1 MPAYFEVSL
10 YSEWQNHSAAL
21 DVPVFCF
28 QNRNLFRF
36 FMYLF
41 NFQVHFQHTRYL
53 TEPVVSS
60 SYWLLWSDM
69 LRIILSELHFNS
81 ERYSRIQQ
89 LQLTL
94 RPLNVREENSV
105 NWFENRYMLHQHSW
119 IDLLCRLADKSWF
132 LKVL

>member
-1 MPAYFEVSL
+1 MPVYFEVSL

-36 FMYLF
+36 LCTCLIFRYIF
-41 NFQVHFQHTRYL
+41 NIQDL

-69 LRIILSELHFNS
+69 LRTILSELHFNS